1 MVGRKQ
7 QSDLV
12 TANVGALRSLT
23 RAISLA
29 NGEFSL
35 VLVCCNYQVLQE
47 QILQQ
52 LQQILGEKCLLQ
64 EVFVPPQVRSLYSTI
79 HSNIAEKNLN
89 RTENRP
95 KVALMILGLESV
107 NEIDDLLSSINQV
120 RDEFRKKHPFPMVLW
135 VNEELLRKLRRLAP
149 DFASWAATPIKFGM
163 TTVQL
168 QQFLQQETDSLFTTV
183 LNIAFSREQEPQIIK
198 ENQCSNKYCLIKK
211 SQELGNNYK
220 ESSENY
226 CQCTLE
232 QIWLHKNELHYAI
245 KDLQTRGINL
255 TPELE
260 ASLEFVFGL
269 DEYVKDRIEKAIKH
283 FRNSYQ
289 LTVNSYQLTV
299 NSEQF
304 SVNSE
309 QRTVNRKTVNNE
321 NTISSPSPPLPFSPS
336 PCHPSP
342 SPHLLHQGVILF
354 YLGLCFYRLAER
366 NHGEQYGNW
375 QFAVGYFQKCLEVF
389 ELAER
394 PMLVAQFIGQLSE
407 VLQQLEDWNQL
418 RVVAHKS
425 LELHQQY
432 GSYTQLACDCGYL
445 ADVALHELQ
454 WKQASKYAQA
464 SLFYLAEAKTNHKA
478 HHALFPLLLEQVYQL
493 VLVKSLQF
501 LGEEKAAKLHLEN
514 ASKNLSIA
522 LENSDYRYDVHRYI
536 RLLRR
541 LRWLYYESG
550 KYLEAFFIRR
560 ERRSVQQQYGLRAF
574 IGAGRLQP
582 QRKAKNPVLVSP
594 TKNSHVALEITASG
608 RERDINLLIGKISR
622 SDKKLTLIHG
632 ESGVGKSSIVNAGL
646 VPALQNRPIGDQIA
660 VPVVL
665 QVYTDWIRELGKSL
679 SEAMFIDDTA
689 IQYTYGK
696 ELNNYTYAATPITIA
711 SISEKLRENANNH
724 LITVL
729 IFDQLEEFFFVNT
742 DRSQKEDFDD
752 FICEC
757 LNIPFVKII
766 FSLRE
771 DYLHH
776 LLDLKRLAR
785 QDSISNNILD
795 KDIRYQVNNL
805 SAGDA
810 KSLIQ
815 KLTER
820 SEYNIEP
827 ALIDS
832 LVEDLS
838 SEIGEVRPI
847 ELQVVGAQLQ
857 DENITTL
864 AKYEPYRPNKLIE
877 RYIKEIIKDC
887 GSENEQATLLVL
899 YLLTDENHKRPF
911 KTKAELTTDL
921 AEFESAEKLELV
933 LEILVRSGLV
943 VLFAD
948 ITERYQLIHDYL
960 VDLIRSFQ
968 QEELI
973 QTQLTQLRNQVQQR
987 ETEITRLHSELRKKK
1002 EAKIFD
1008 NQPSQHL
1015 DLFTELKELRKRDEL
1030 SRRSIEQLSAE
1041 LEQQK
1046 LQAQLAESQQQ
1057 QKLSEVKVNR
1067 SLKIALAGSVTAILA
1082 LTASTIMSV
1091 YLWRQA
1097 LISEIQAIS
1106 ASAEELASSGKDFDA
1121 LRQGLKAADK
1131 FKTAFLPDAYTK
1143 AQVMTAL
1150 HQVVPQI
1157 REKETISGHLSGVNS
1172 VAFSP
1177 LNSLVASASA
1187 DNTVKLWYPNG
1198 KFFRTLSG
1206 HTDVVNSVNFSPD
1219 GRTVASASQ
1228 DKTVKLWTLDGRASL
1243 TLSGH
1248 ENIVNS
1254 VAFSPNGK
1262 IIASGS
1268 TDKTI
1273 KLWNRKGELI
1283 KTLFGHDDA
1292 VLEVAFSPINV
1303 VTPKGFG
1310 QILASVGSDR
1320 TIKLW
1325 DNNGKNIR
1333 TISGHRDAITS
1344 IGWSNDGKVIA
1355 SASLDNTVKLWNRQG
1370 KLLKVIKAHSEAV
1383 TAVKFS
1389 PDNQIISTV
1398 STDGTVKLWR
1408 WKDGILLGTLKGHK
1422 DWVNDVNFS
1431 PDNQTLASA
1440 SRDKTVK
1447 LWSWQDL
1454 LLGNLKTHNK
1464 AVTSVSFSTN
1474 SNLIASA
1481 SVDKTIQLWTRD
1493 GKQIKTLQPF
1503 QEEIWD
1509 VSFSPDGEN
1518 IASAGKDKT
1527 IKLWRKNGEVIKTI
1541 AAHNNVILSLDWSS
1555 KGNIFASASKDKTVK
1570 LWRRNGELIITLKGH
1585 QQAVNWVS
1593 FNRNGNLIA
1602 SASDDNTV
1610 KIWDKSGK
1618 LLHTLTGHKR
1628 PVFALSW
1635 SNKDNILASAS
1646 LDGTVKLWNKK
1657 GELQQTL
1664 IVEGEEFT
1672 GVTFSPDGKLLA
1684 ATSEDKVKL
1693 WQRDGTLLIT
1703 LKADGDEF
1711 TTINFSPDGKTLLSG
1726 TNRGTIIVRD
1736 LDDLTLEKLKIKG
1749 CDALRDYEQLD
1760 DKLCVDRD

>member
-1 MVGRKQ
+1 M
-7 QSDLV
+7 
-12 TANVGALRSLT
+12 
-23 RAISLA
+23 
-29 NGEFSL
+29 
-35 VLVCCNYQVLQE
+35 LQ
-47 QILQQ
+47 
-52 LQQILGEKCLLQ
+52 K
-64 EVFVPPQVRSLYSTI
+64 VFLPPQVRSLYSTI
-79 HSNIAEKNLN
+79 HSKIAETDLQK
-89 RTENRP
+89 TENRP
-95 KVALMILGLESV
+95 KMALMVLGLESV
-107 NEIDDLLSSINQV
+107 DAIDDLLSSINQV

-168 QQFLQQETDSLFTTV
+168 QKFLQKETDSLFNIV
-183 LNIAFSREQEPQIIK
+183 LKIAFSREKEPQIIK
-198 ENQCSNKYCLIKK
+198 DNQCSNKYCLIKK
-211 SQELGNNYK
+211 SQQPGNNQ
-220 ESSENY
+220 EDSSEYY

-232 QIWLHKNELHYAI
+232 QIWQHKNELHYAI

-255 TPELE
+255 TSELE

-269 DEYVKDRIEKAIKH
+269 DEYVKDHIEQAINH
-283 FRNSYQ
+283 FRNSEQ
-289 LTVNSYQLTV
+289 LTVNSINDKSLIIGY
-299 NSEQF
+299 
-304 SVNSE
+304 
-309 QRTVNRKTVNNE
+309 R
-321 NTISSPSPPLPFSPS
+321 NTKNKISSPSTFSS
-336 PCHPSP
+336 S

-366 NHGEQYGNW
+366 NHSEQDGNW
-375 QFAVGYFQKCLEVF
+375 KSAVGYFERCLEVF
-389 ELAER
+389 ELAES
-394 PMLVAQFIGQLSE
+394 PILVAQFIGQLSE
-407 VLQQLEDWNQL
+407 VLQQLQDWNKLQ
-418 RVVAHKS
+418 VIAHKS

-445 ADVALHELQ
+445 ADVAVKQLN

-478 HHALFPLLLEQVYQL
+478 HQALFPLLLEQVYQL

-501 LGEEKAAKLHLEN
+501 LGEEKAAQQHLEN
-514 ASKNLSIA
+514 ASKKLSIA

-560 ERRSVQQQYGLRAF
+560 ERRSVEQQYGLRAF

-582 QRKAKNPVLVSP
+582 QRKAKNPVFISP

-665 QVYTDWIRELGKSL
+665 QVYTDWVRELGKSL

-689 IQYTYGK
+689 TQYADRK
-696 ELNNYTYAATPITIA
+696 ELNNYSYAATPIIIA
-711 SISEKLRENANNH
+711 SILEQLQENAKNH

-742 DRSQKEDFDD
+742 DRNQKEEFDN

-757 LNIPFVKII
+757 LNIAFVKII

-771 DYLHH
+771 DYLHN
-776 LLDLKRLAR
+776 LLDLKRLAK

-795 KDIRYQVNNL
+795 RDIRYQVNNL
-805 SAGDA
+805 SAEDA
-810 KSLIQ
+810 KSVI
-815 KLTER
+815 KNLTER

-827 ALIDS
+827 ALIDN

-864 AKYEPYRPNKLIE
+864 TKYEPYRPNKLIE

-887 GSENEQATLLVL
+887 GSENEQAALLVL

-911 KTKAELTTDL
+911 KTKAELTAEL

-987 ETEITRLHSELRKKK
+987 ETEITRLRSELRKKK
-1002 EAKIFD
+1002 QSKIFE
-1008 NQPSQHL
+1008 NQPSQSL

-1067 SLKIALAGSVTAILA
+1067 SLKIALAGSITAILA

-1121 LRQGLKAADK
+1121 LRQGLKAAEK
-1131 FKTAFLPDAYTK
+1131 FKTAFLPDNYTK
-1143 AQVMTAL
+1143 AQVITAL

-1157 REKETISGHLSGVNS
+1157 REKETITGHLSGVNS
-1172 VAFSP
+1172 VTFSP
-1177 LNSLVASASA
+1177 LNSLIASASA

-1206 HTDVVNSVNFSPD
+1206 HTDVVNSVTFSPD

-1228 DKTVKLWTLDGRASL
+1228 DKTVKLWTLDDRVNL

-1248 ENIVNS
+1248 IDVVNS

-1268 TDKTI
+1268 TDKSI
-1273 KLWNRKGELI
+1273 KLWNRKGQFL

-1292 VLEVAFSPINV
+1292 VLQVAFSPNGE
-1303 VTPKGFG
+1303 T
-1310 QILASVGSDR
+1310 LASVSSDK

-1325 DNNGKNIR
+1325 NQNGQNIR

-1344 IGWSNDGKVIA
+1344 IAWSNDGQILA
-1355 SASLDNTVKLWNRQG
+1355 SASLDSTVKLWNSQG
-1370 KLLKVIKAHSEAV
+1370 KLLKVIKSHSEAV
-1383 TAVKFS
+1383 TAVNFS
-1389 PDNQIISTV
+1389 PENQVISTV
-1398 STDGTVKLWR
+1398 STDGSVKLWR
-1408 WKDGILLGTLKGHK
+1408 WQDGILLGALKGHK
-1422 DWVNDVNFS
+1422 DWVNDVSFS
-1431 PDNQTLASA
+1431 PDGKTLASA

-1464 AVTSVSFSTN
+1464 AVTSVSFSPN

-1481 SVDKTIQLWTRD
+1481 SVDKTIKLWTSN

-1509 VSFSPDGEN
+1509 VSFSPDGEI
-1518 IASAGKDKT
+1518 IASAGKDRTIKLWQNNGKLIQSIDAHNNVILSLAWASKGNMFASASKDKT
-1527 IKLWRKNGEVIKTI
+1527 IKLWRI
-1541 AAHNNVILSLDWSS
+1541 
-1555 KGNIFASASKDKTVK
+1555 
-1570 LWRRNGELIITLKGH
+1570 NGELITTLKGH

-1593 FNRNGNLIA
+1593 FSHDGNLIA

-1610 KIWDKSGK
+1610 KIWSKSGQ
-1618 LLHTLTGHKR
+1618 LLYTLTGHKR
-1628 PVFALSW
+1628 PVFGLSW
-1635 SNKDNILASAS
+1635 SSKGNIIASAS
-1646 LDGTVKLWNKK
+1646 LDGTVKIWNQK
-1657 GELQQTL
+1657 GELQQTF
-1664 IVEGEEFT
+1664 IAEGEEFT
-1672 GVTFSPDGKLLA
+1672 GVTFSPDGQLLA

-1703 LKADGDEF
+1703 LKADREEF
-1711 TTINFSPDGKTLLSG
+1711 TSISFSPDGQYLLSG
-1726 TNRGTIIVRD
+1726 TDRGTIILRN
-1736 LDDLTLEKLKIKG
+1736 LDNLTLEKLLNKG
-1749 CDALRDYEQLD
+1749 CDALRDYGKVGDDLCLD
-1760 DKLCVDRD
+1760 KG

>member
-1 MVGRKQ
+1 MN
-7 QSDLV
+7 SDK
-12 TANVGALRSLT
+12 SL
-23 RAISLA
+23 I
-29 NGEFSL
+29 
-35 VLVCCNYQVLQE
+35 
-47 QILQQ
+47 
-52 LQQILGEKCLLQ
+52 
-64 EVFVPPQVRSLYSTI
+64 
-79 HSNIAEKNLN
+79 
-89 RTENRP
+89 
-95 KVALMILGLESV
+95 
-107 NEIDDLLSSINQV
+107 ID
-120 RDEFRKKHPFPMVLW
+120 
-135 VNEELLRKLRRLAP
+135 
-149 DFASWAATPIKFGM
+149 
-163 TTVQL
+163 
-168 QQFLQQETDSLFTTV
+168 
-183 LNIAFSREQEPQIIK
+183 
-198 ENQCSNKYCLIKK
+198 
-211 SQELGNNYK
+211 SQ
-220 ESSENY
+220 
-226 CQCTLE
+226 
-232 QIWLHKNELHYAI
+232 
-245 KDLQTRGINL
+245 
-255 TPELE
+255 
-260 ASLEFVFGL
+260 
-269 DEYVKDRIEKAIKH
+269 
-283 FRNSYQ
+283 
-289 LTVNSYQLTV
+289 
-299 NSEQF
+299 
-304 SVNSE
+304 
-309 QRTVNRKTVNNE
+309 NE
-321 NTISSPSPPLPFSPS
+321 NVISTPSTPSPPLPLSPS
-336 PCHPSP
+336 PL
-342 SPHLLHQGVILF
+342 LLHQGVILF

-375 QFAVGYFQKCLEVF
+375 QFAVGYFQRCLEVF

-407 VLQQLEDWNQL
+407 VLQQLGDWNQL
-418 RVVAHKS
+418 QVVAHKS
-425 LELHQQY
+425 LELHQRY

-501 LGEEKAAKLHLEN
+501 LGEEKAAQQHLEN
-514 ASKNLSIA
+514 ASKKLSIA
-522 LENSDYRYDVHRYI
+522 LEDSDYRYDVHRYI

-560 ERRSVQQQYGLRAF
+560 ERRSVEQQYGLRAF
-574 IGAGRLQP
+574 IGAGRLEP
-582 QRKAKNPVLVSP
+582 QRKAKNPVFVSP

-665 QVYTDWIRELGKSL
+665 QVYTDWVRELGKSL
-679 SEAMFIDDTA
+679 SEAMFVDDTV
-689 IQYTYGK
+689 IQYSYGQ
-696 ELNNYTYAATPITIA
+696 ESNNYIYAATPITIT
-711 SISEKLRENANNH
+711 SILEKLRENANNH

-742 DRSQKEDFDD
+742 DRSQKEDFDN

-805 SAGDA
+805 SAEDA
-810 KSLIQ
+810 KSVIQ

-820 SEYNIEP
+820 SEYQIES

-887 GSENEQATLLVL
+887 GSENEQTALLVL

-911 KTKAELTTDL
+911 KTKAELKAEL

-960 VDLIRSFQ
+960 VDLIRSFK

-1002 EAKIFD
+1002 KATIFD

-1067 SLKIALAGSVTAILA
+1067 SLKIALAGSITAIFA

-1121 LRQGLKAADK
+1121 LRQGLKAAEK

-1150 HQVVPQI
+1150 HQVVPKI
-1157 REKETISGHLSGVNS
+1157 RERETISGHLSGVNS
-1172 VAFSP
+1172 VTFSP
-1177 LNSLVASASA
+1177 LNSLIASASA
-1187 DNTVKLWYPNG
+1187 DNNVKLWYPDG

-1206 HTDVVNSVNFSPD
+1206 HTDVVNSVTFSPD
-1219 GRTVASASQ
+1219 GMTVASASQ
-1228 DKTVKLWTLDGRASL
+1228 DKTVKLWTVDGRVNL
-1243 TLSGH
+1243 TLLGH
-1248 ENIVNS
+1248 ENVVNS
-1254 VAFSPNGK
+1254 VAFSPDGRLV
-1262 IIASGS
+1262 ASGS

-1273 KLWNRKGELI
+1273 KLWSRQGQLI

-1292 VLEVAFSPINV
+1292 VLQVAFSPN
-1303 VTPKGFG
+1303 G
-1310 QILASVGSDR
+1310 QTFASVSSDR

-1325 DNNGKNIR
+1325 DNSGTNIR

-1344 IGWSNDGKVIA
+1344 IAWSNDGKVIA
-1355 SASLDNTVKLWNRQG
+1355 SASLDNTVKLWNPQG

-1383 TAVKFS
+1383 TAVNFS

-1398 STDGTVKLWR
+1398 STDGNVKLWR

-1422 DWVNDVNFS
+1422 DWVNDVSFS
-1431 PDNQTLASA
+1431 PDTKTLASA

-1464 AVTSVSFSTN
+1464 AVTSVSFSPN
-1474 SNLIASA
+1474 GNLIASG
-1481 SVDKTIQLWTRD
+1481 SVDKTIKLWTRN
-1493 GKQIKTLQPF
+1493 GKQIKTLQPS

-1509 VSFSPDGEN
+1509 VSFSPDSKI

-1527 IKLWRKNGEVIKTI
+1527 IKLWQNDGELIKTI
-1541 AAHNNVILSLDWSS
+1541 PAHNNVILSLAWSS
-1555 KGNIFASASKDKTVK
+1555 QGNIFASASKDKTIK
-1570 LWRRNGELIITLKGH
+1570 LWRRNGELITTLKGH

-1593 FNRNGNLIA
+1593 FNRDGNLIA

-1628 PVFALSW
+1628 PVFSVSW
-1635 SNKDNILASAS
+1635 SNKGNILASAS
-1646 LDGTVKLWNKK
+1646 LDGSVKLWNKK
-1657 GELQQTL
+1657 GKLLQNL
-1664 IVEGEEFT
+1664 VVEGEEFT

-1684 ATSEDKVKL
+1684 ATSEDKVQL

-1703 LKADGDEF
+1703 LKADREEF
-1711 TTINFSPDGKTLLSG
+1711 TSISFSPDGKNLLSG

-1736 LDDLTLEKLKIKG
+1736 LDNLTLEKLLNKG
-1749 CDALRDYEQLD
+1749 CDALEDYQQVEDNLCS
-1760 DKLCVDRD
+1760 DKS

>member
-1 MVGRKQ
+1 
-7 QSDLV
+7 
-12 TANVGALRSLT
+12 
-23 RAISLA
+23 
-29 NGEFSL
+29 
-35 VLVCCNYQVLQE
+35 
-47 QILQQ
+47 
-52 LQQILGEKCLLQ
+52 
-64 EVFVPPQVRSLYSTI
+64 
-79 HSNIAEKNLN
+79 
-89 RTENRP
+89 
-95 KVALMILGLESV
+95 
-107 NEIDDLLSSINQV
+107 
-120 RDEFRKKHPFPMVLW
+120 
-135 VNEELLRKLRRLAP
+135 
-149 DFASWAATPIKFGM
+149 
-163 TTVQL
+163 
-168 QQFLQQETDSLFTTV
+168 
-183 LNIAFSREQEPQIIK
+183 
-198 ENQCSNKYCLIKK
+198 
-211 SQELGNNYK
+211 
-220 ESSENY
+220 
-226 CQCTLE
+226 
-232 QIWLHKNELHYAI
+232 
-245 KDLQTRGINL
+245 
-255 TPELE
+255 
-260 ASLEFVFGL
+260 
-269 DEYVKDRIEKAIKH
+269 
-283 FRNSYQ
+283 
-289 LTVNSYQLTV
+289 
-299 NSEQF
+299 
-304 SVNSE
+304 
-309 QRTVNRKTVNNE
+309 
-321 NTISSPSPPLPFSPS
+321 
-336 PCHPSP
+336 
-342 SPHLLHQGVILF
+342 
-354 YLGLCFYRLAER
+354 
-366 NHGEQYGNW
+366 
-375 QFAVGYFQKCLEVF
+375 
-389 ELAER
+389 
-394 PMLVAQFIGQLSE
+394 MLVAQFIGQLSE

-425 LELHQQY
+425 LELHQRY

-478 HHALFPLLLEQVYQL
+478 HHALFPLLLEQIYQL
-493 VLVKSLQF
+493 VLVKSLQCM
-501 LGEEKAAKLHLEN
+501 GEEKAAKIHLEN
-514 ASKNLSIA
+514 ASKKLSIA

-541 LRWLYYESG
+541 LRWLYYQSG

-646 VPALQNRPIGDQIA
+646 VPALTNRPIGDQIA

-665 QVYTDWIRELGKSL
+665 QVYTDWVRELGKSL

-689 IQYTYGK
+689 TQYIYSK
-696 ELNNYTYAATPITIA
+696 ELNNYIYAATPITIS
-711 SISEKLRENANNH
+711 SILERLRENANNH

-742 DRSQKEDFDD
+742 DKNQKENFDN
-752 FICEC
+752 FICKC

-805 SAGDA
+805 SGSDA
-810 KSLIQ
+810 KSLIK

-887 GSENEQATLLVL
+887 GSENEEAALLVL

-911 KTKAELTTDL
+911 KTKAELKVEL

-973 QTQLTQLRNQVQQR
+973 QNQLTQLRNQVQQR
-987 ETEITRLHSELRKKK
+987 ETEITRLQSELRKKK

-1046 LQAQLAESQQQ
+1046 LQAQLAESKQQ

-1121 LRQGLKAADK
+1121 LKQGLKAADK

-1157 REKETISGHLSGVNS
+1157 REQETISGHLSGVNS
-1172 VAFSP
+1172 VTFSP
-1177 LNSLVASASA
+1177 LNSLIASASA
-1187 DNTVKLWYPNG
+1187 DNTVKLWYPDG
-1198 KFFRTLSG
+1198 KFYRTFSG
-1206 HTDVVNSVNFSPD
+1206 HTDVVNSVSFSPD

-1228 DKTVKLWTLDGRASL
+1228 DKAVKLWTLDGRASL

-1248 ENIVNS
+1248 TDVVNS
-1254 VAFSPNGK
+1254 VAFNPQGR

-1268 TDKTI
+1268 TDKSI
-1273 KLWNRKGELI
+1273 KLWNRKGQLI
-1283 KTLFGHDDA
+1283 KTLFGHDGA
-1292 VLEVAFSPINV
+1292 VLQVAFSPV
-1303 VTPKGFG
+1303 SVATRKGFG

-1325 DNNGKNIR
+1325 DNNGKNIL

-1344 IGWSNDGKVIA
+1344 IAWSNDGKVIA
-1355 SASLDNTVKLWNRQG
+1355 SASLDNTVKLWNSQG
-1370 KLLKVIKAHSEAV
+1370 TLLKVIKAHSEAV

-1408 WKDGILLGTLKGHK
+1408 WKDVILLGTLKGHK
-1422 DWVNDVNFS
+1422 DWVNDISFS

-1454 LLGNLKTHNK
+1454 LLGNLKTHDK
-1464 AVTSVSFSTN
+1464 AVTSVSFSPDG
-1474 SNLIASA
+1474 NLIASA
-1481 SVDKTIQLWTRD
+1481 SIDKTIKLWAKN
-1493 GKQIKTLQPF
+1493 GKQIRTLQPS

-1509 VSFSPDGEN
+1509 VSFSPVSVATPKGFGKI
-1518 IASAGKDKT
+1518 IASAGKDRT
-1527 IKLWRKNGEVIKTI
+1527 IKLWQHDGKLIKKI
-1541 AAHNNVILSLDWSS
+1541 AAHNDVILSLDWSS
-1555 KGNIFASASKDKTVK
+1555 KGNILASASKDKTVK
-1570 LWRRNGELIITLKGH
+1570 LWSINGELITTLKGH

-1628 PVFALSW
+1628 PVFGLSW
-1635 SNKDNILASAS
+1635 SSKDNILASAS

-1664 IVEGEEFT
+1664 TVEGEEFT

-1684 ATSEDKVKL
+1684 
-1693 WQRDGTLLIT
+1693 
-1703 LKADGDEF
+1703 
-1711 TTINFSPDGKTLLSG
+1711 
-1726 TNRGTIIVRD
+1726 
-1736 LDDLTLEKLKIKG
+1736 
-1749 CDALRDYEQLD
+1749 
-1760 DKLCVDRD
+1760 